1 MAFHPY
7 FVPDFIDFAI
17 RRDQKSATHDSFE
30 NPPHKFLWTP
40 YSIRLD
46 HLVSRIA
53 EQRKVEFLLGLE
65 ISQSFFRIGA
75 NAQDNRILFVEA
87 LLCVTKLGRLRR
99 STWRASLGKEK
110 QRHALSLEIFE

>member
-1 MAFHPY
+1 
-7 FVPDFIDFAI
+7 
-17 RRDQKSATHDSFE
+17 
-30 NPPHKFLWTP
+30 
-40 YSIRLD
+40 
-46 HLVSRIA
+46 VSRIA

-110 QRHALSLEIFE
+110 QRHAFTLEIFE

>member
-7 FVPDFIDFAI
+7 FVPDFIDCAI
-17 RRDQKSATHDSFE
+17 RRDQKSAAHDSFK
-30 NPPHKFLWTP
+30 NPAHKFLWTP
-40 YSIRLD
+40 YSIRLN

-53 EQRKVEFLLGLE
+53 EQRKVEFLLRLE

-87 LLCVTKLGRLRR
+87 PLCVAKLGRLRR

-110 QRHALSLEIFE
+110 QRHALSFEIFE

>member
-30 NPPHKFLWTP
+30 NPAHKFLWTP

-53 EQRKVEFLLGLE
+53 QQRKIQFLLRLE
-65 ISQSFFRIGA
+65 ISQGFFRIGA
-75 NAQDNRILFVEA
+75 HAQDNCILFVEA
-87 LLCVTKLGRLRR
+87 PLCVTKLGRFCR
-99 STWRASLGKEK
+99 STWRAGLGKEK
-110 QRHALSLEIFE
+110 QYHALSLEIFE

>member
-1 MAFHPY
+1 MAFDPH
-7 FVPDFIDFAI
+7 FVPDFVDFAI
-17 RRDQKSATHDSFE
+17 RRDQKSTTHDSFE
-30 NPPHKFLWTP
+30 NPAHKFLWTP

-65 ISQSFFRIGA
+65 TSQRFFRIGA

-99 STWRASLGKEK
+99 STWRVGLGKEK
-110 QRHALSLEIFE
+110 QRHALSLEIYK

>member
-1 MAFHPY
+1 MAFHPH

-30 NPPHKFLWTP
+30 NPAHKFLWTP

-46 HLVSRIA
+46 QIA
-53 EQRKVEFLLGLE
+53 EQRKVEFLLRLE

-87 LLCVTKLGRLRR
+87 LLCVTKLGRLCR

-110 QRHALSLEIFE
+110 QRNALSLEIFE